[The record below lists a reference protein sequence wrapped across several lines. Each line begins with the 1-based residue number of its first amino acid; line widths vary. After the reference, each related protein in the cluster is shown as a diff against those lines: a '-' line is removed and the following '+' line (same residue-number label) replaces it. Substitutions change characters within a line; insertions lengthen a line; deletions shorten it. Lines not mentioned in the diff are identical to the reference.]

1 MDCEC
6 INPIGGKPNSTPR
19 IIHVFGNVLRVAI
32 PLTLRNVVKDGDEI
46 VVTDTDFIPSSDYPV
61 NVIFLKGKKAYQLTA
76 TMDGNV
82 ATVEDDGNIAIGT
95 YDIIVEC
102 RDDIGRHY
110 RFKQNAVLRVVDAT
124 AEAGIEEE
132 IEYEVKT
139 WYLNAAVYLATTEIG
154 SMSEEIDRKLED
166 VFGDAEYDESEQL
179 IKFYNK
185 DKTRVLASIDSRPF
199 VVDGT
204 VDNVYIDVSR
214 QVLVVVLNA
223 DAGGR
228 IFTVPLY
235 LIFSNYYN
243 KTQVDALLANVQV
256 DTSALLDKE
265 NYTNPSGQTDPLGG
279 VIKYSRSARTVLDF
293 IDGIGGMHE
302 VGYNVLY
309 GGSNGHIYAGNGDGG
324 VTDLGLANGQ
334 AFLNADDN
342 LWYRFDDGEWL
353 QVGGSGESGYNV
365 TYSNGNLI
373 FGSGSSEP
381 TYSNGNLIL

>member
-1 MDCEC
+1 MDCQC
-6 INPIGGKPNSTPR
+6 INQIGGKPNNTPK

-61 NVIFLKGKKAYQLTA
+61 NVVFIKGKKAYTLTA
-76 TMDGNV
+76 AMDGNV
-82 ATVEDDGNIAIGT
+82 ATVEDDGNIVIGT
-95 YDIIVEC
+95 YDIVVEC

-166 VFGDAEYDESEQL
+166 VFGDVEYDEREQL
-179 IKFYNK
+179 IQFYNK
-185 DKTRVLASIDSRPF
+185 DKTKVLASINSRPF

-235 LIFSNYYN
+235 LIFANYYN
-243 KTQVDALLANVQV
+243 KTQIDAMLANVQV

-309 GGSNGHIYAGNGDGG
+309 GGSNGHIYAGNANGG

-342 LWYRFDDGEWL
+342 LWYRYDGEWV

-373 FGSGSSEP
+373 FGSGTSEP